1 MRVLLVVAH
10 PNPDS
15 FGHAIATTAVSAMR
29 HTGHEVDVLDLY
41 AEGFRTAMTR
51 EERHAYHGDQPIL
64 DPMVQRHAD
73 LVRRAEAFVFVY
85 PTWWSTMPAI
95 LKGWLERVMVPG
107 VGFVFDAHNRVRP
120 GLMHVRRVVGISTY
134 GAAWPYVKLMHDNGR
149 RTLMRALR
157 LNTALRTRRSWLA
170 LYRMDTRTVAQRQ
183 HFLANVEQKLTA
195 L

>member
-1 MRVLLVVAH
+1 MRVLVVVAH

-15 FGHAIATTAVSAMR
+15 FNQAIAHTAVQALAR
-29 HTGHEVDVLDLY
+29 AGHDVDVLDLY
-41 AEGFRTAMTR
+41 AEGFRAAMNR
-51 EERHAYHGDQPIL
+51 EERDAYHTERPII

-73 LVRRAEAFVFVY
+73 LVSRSEAFVFVY
-85 PTWWSTMPAI
+85 PTWWSTLPAI

-134 GAAWPYVKLMHDNGR
+134 GAAWPFVKLMHDNGR

-157 LNTALRTRRSWLA
+157 LNTALRTRRTWLA
-170 LYRMDTRTVAQRQ
+170 LYKMDTRTTAQRQ
-183 HFLANVEQKLTA
+183 QFLERVDARLAA

>member
-1 MRVLLVVAH
+1 MRVLVVVAH

-15 FGHAIATTAVSAMR
+15 FGQAIARTAVETLAGA
-29 HTGHEVDVLDLY
+29 GHHVDVLDLY

-51 EERHAYHGDQPIL
+51 EERTAYHTDSPIL

-73 LVRRAEAFVFVY
+73 LVSRAEAFVFVY

-134 GAAWPYVKLMHDNGR
+134 GSAWPYVKLMHDNGR

-157 LNTALRTRRSWLA
+157 LNTALRTRRTWLA
-170 LYRMDTRTVAQRQ
+170 LYRMDARTAAERRA
-183 HFLANVEQKLTA
+183 FLDRVQARLAA